1 MKLDS
6 WTYFNLPAET
16 RQMIDAFASPDTEAS
31 VVKDIPIGAL
41 PQARPVMRIIEQLTG
56 RRMRVIY
63 RGPRYDHGRSWCCKA
78 DALRFAIYFR

>member
-1 MKLDS
+1 MKLDH
-6 WTYFNLPAET
+6 WCYFNLPSHA

-41 PQARPVMRIIEQLTG
+41 PQAKPVMRMIEKLTG

-63 RGPRYDHGRSWCCKA
+63 RGPRYDHGRSWCRKA